1 MLKPSNSPPSNGWIG
16 STTGACSS
24 RSETSRPPRRKPP
37 TMPSLSPSQWP
48 RRTQTNLPPGNPV
61 RFKDVGLNACLNL
74 VKDRPDR
81 QVALEVL
88 ERLFDRHQQQIMAPQ
103 LGGVFLD
110 EVGAQQIPAFARS
123 CLPQLIAIEPIAERG
138 AVCGDLDRDQTPGGA
153 GLIARGTEFHE
164 QLLARERH
172 CR

>member
-61 RFKDVGLNACLNL
+61 RFTGEEH
-74 VKDRPDR
+74 PDR
-81 QVALEVL
+81 VPLPTHHARDFVDGRALGSL
-88 ERLFDRHQQQIMAPQ
+88 EHRDHRL
-103 LGGVFLD
+103 
-110 EVGAQQIPAFARS
+110 
-123 CLPQLIAIEPIAERG
+123 
-138 AVCGDLDRDQTPGGA
+138 
-153 GLIARGTEFHE
+153 
-164 QLLARERH
+164 LL
-172 CR
+172 